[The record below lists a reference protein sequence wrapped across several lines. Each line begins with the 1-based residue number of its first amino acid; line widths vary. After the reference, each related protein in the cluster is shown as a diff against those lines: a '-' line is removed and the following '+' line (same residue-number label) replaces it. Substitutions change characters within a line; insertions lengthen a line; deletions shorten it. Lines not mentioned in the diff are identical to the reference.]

1 MINIVTWL
9 ENNNA
14 GNDLSA
20 VCAGNG
26 IRIVEDEFEDVQNF
40 LVKFDSIDT
49 NIDVLVIADRN
60 LESIDKK
67 RFFEEVCVTEPNL
80 RIVIVFPGYRN
91 EYIEEQIAEYK
102 TLGIYEIIYEGQS
115 IDVNYFA
122 DVIKKGYIYDY
133 EVNVYDE
140 ADGEAVKPLSP
151 KPKCITIGV
160 MGLTHGCGVTNMVIN
175 IAGYIALAEE
185 CPVKAVD
192 FSGTGNLRFAKGK
205 RVTYIVHS
213 NIDIARLQ
221 KSSRVLIYDFG
232 TPFNISAKGKLL
244 SENENYSETNVE
256 LFRSC
261 DLKICM
267 CFADSWHIGKVKYL
281 LNDRQWKRN
290 IDNSYVFLLDR
301 VPDKLRLGR
310 SRINIYGRNDKSML
324 RHIEELF
331 LGKGGG

>member
-9 ENNNA
+9 ES
-14 GNDLSA
+14 NDVKDELSA

-26 IRIVEDEFEDVQNF
+26 IRIVEDEFENVQNF
-40 LVKFDSIDT
+40 LMKFDSIDT

-60 LESIDKK
+60 LENTDKK
-67 RFFEEVCVTEPNL
+67 SFFEEVCVTEPNI

-102 TLGIYEIIYEGQS
+102 ALGIYEIIYEGQS

-133 EVNVYDE
+133 ELNVYDE
-140 ADGEAVKPLSP
+140 ENVEAAKSLSP

-160 MGLTHGCGVTNMVIN
+160 IGLTHGCGVTNMVIN

-185 CPVKAVD
+185 CSVKAVD
-192 FSGTGNLRFAKGK
+192 FSGSGNLRFAKGRK
-205 RVTYIVHS
+205 VTYIVHS

-232 TPFNISAKGKLL
+232 TPFNISSKGRLL
-244 SENENYSETNVE
+244 SENENYSETKTE
-256 LFRSC
+256 LFKSC

-267 CFADSWHIGKVKYL
+267 CFSDNWHIGKVKYL
-281 LNDRQWKRN
+281 LNDRQWRRN

-310 SRINIYGRNDKSML
+310 SRINIYGRNDKLML
-324 RHIEELF
+324 RHIGELF
-331 LGKGGG
+331 SGKGGG